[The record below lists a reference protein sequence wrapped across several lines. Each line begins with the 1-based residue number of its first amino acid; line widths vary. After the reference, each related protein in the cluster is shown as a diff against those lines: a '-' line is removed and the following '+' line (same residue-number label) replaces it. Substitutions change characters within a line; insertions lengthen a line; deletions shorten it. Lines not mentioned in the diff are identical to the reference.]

1 MPPQPAPRSS
11 AAPELRRHFLFLV
24 LGIVVL
30 DVLMYGV
37 RQALGVT
44 SWPLGRRQVFTAVWV
59 GLSLVVV
66 SVFLQRIRA
75 TRVRTRRARQR

>member
-11 AAPELRRHFLFLV
+11 AAPELRRNLLLLVVSILV
-24 LGIVVL
+24 LDAAV
-30 DVLMYGV
+30 YGV

-44 SWPLGRRQVFTAVWV
+44 SWPLGRQQVFTAVWV

-75 TRVRTRRARQR
+75 ARVRARRARQR